1 MLIVMDES
9 THGESLFQPLQT
21 NNKQIKIAVIFI
33 TGYNAI
39 FIVTKNYELI
49 FVSVL
54 ESAEFNVI
62 TIFFVLLRKNVIRLQ
77 SDQVPQL
84 WVVL

>member
-62 TIFFVLLRKNVIRLQ
+62 TIFLFYYGRMLSAYNQTKFLNFG
-77 SDQVPQL
+77 
-84 WVVL
+84 